1 MNKKAAAE
9 VDEEVLARFRR
20 EQVNLQESLQNHYR
34 PGTMVR
40 SEV

>member
-20 EQVNLQESLQNHYR
+20 EQVNLQESLQESLPSRDN
-34 PGTMVR
+34 GTL
-40 SEV
+40 